1 MNADFIKTVVAIM
14 GVCITYL
21 FGGVDVALQT
31 LLLFMALDY
40 LTGVGAAWH
49 GKRLDS
55 KRGLWGF
62 AKKLFMLVAVVV
74 AVMLDRVAGTNGM
87 LRAGAIYYLLAN
99 EGLSILENL
108 AAMDVIVPPKLKD
121 ALEVLKD
128 KGKEAE

>member
-1 MNADFIKTVVAIM
+1 MNETTIKTAVAAA
-14 GVCITYL
+14 GACVSYL
-21 FGGVDVALQT
+21 VGGVDAALKA

-40 LTGVGAAWH
+40 VTGVFSAWH
-49 GKRLDS
+49 GRRLDS
-55 KRGLWGF
+55 KVGLWGF
-62 AKKLFMLVAVVV
+62 GKKLMMLVAVVV
-74 AVMLDRVAGTNGM
+74 AAELDRVAGTNGV

-128 KGKEAE
+128 KEAGQ